1 MNRVATRGNYQSALM
16 NLMQSQKRGQI
27 AQQQFSS
34 GKLGTNHAEFGRVSE
49 AITAMKTSQTRI
61 SGFLATAKTTADR
74 LSSQD
79 LALER
84 IATSATDARNAIA
97 NAIAAGRTEGMMT
110 EIRSLFQ
117 AVQDGINT
125 RHQGKYLFSGG
136 AVDTR
141 PSDVTFD
148 NLPTTDLT
156 TVFKNDDLIQTSWV
170 DENITL
176 KTGFLAE
183 NLGQDLYGLFKTM
196 AELEA
201 TNEANGTPLNGLMT
215 EDQREALEDLI
226 ELFDKAASA
235 IVTEQATNG
244 AIQSRTDS
252 IIETHVARADT
263 LEVML
268 ADKTDVDMAKAVTE
282 LELSQLAI
290 QASAQVIS
298 QLRQTSLLD
307 YLR

>member
-1 MNRVATRGNYQSALM
+1 MNRVATRGNYQAALL
-16 NLMQSQKRGQI
+16 NLMQSQKRGQT

-34 GKLGTNHAEFGRVSE
+34 GKLGTNHADFGRVSE

-61 SGFLATAKTTADR
+61 DGFLSTAKTTADR
-74 LSSQD
+74 LNSQD
-79 LALER
+79 LALDR
-84 IATSATDARNAIA
+84 IASSATEARNAIA

-110 EIRSLFQ
+110 ELKALFQ
-117 AVQDGINT
+117 SVQDGINT
-125 RHQGKYLFSGG
+125 KHQGKYLFSGG

-141 PSDVTFD
+141 PSEVAGLEGLITA
-148 NLPTTDLT
+148 DLDL
-156 TVFKNDDLIQTSWV
+156 VFKNDTLIQTSWV

-176 KTGFLAE
+176 STGFLADK
-183 NLGQDLYGLFKTM
+183 LGKELYTIFKDIAVFEDGNAM
-196 AELEA
+196 
-201 TNEANGTPLNGLMT
+201 NGLMT
-215 EDQREALEDLI
+215 DAQRDFLQTQIKRLET
-226 ELFDKAASA
+226 AASD

-244 AIQSRTDS
+244 AVLARTEA
-252 IIETHVARADT
+252 IIDTHTARSDT

-268 ADKTDVDMAKAVTE
+268 AEKTDVDMAKAVTE